1 MLYYGIGVF
10 WRSIL
15 NGLGG
20 PGIPAHLRDDF
31 TMLTAHHMIG
41 QARLLFA
48 GFILSLPVVA
58 YGASPG
64 AGPLVA
70 YGLPLVV
77 LALAALGLILLA
89 RPIDFDTSTTQ
100 DARRVIA
107 TVWKLCLLSAAV
119 GSVWCIASW
128 ASAPIETRI
137 YYPAIMSLGALMLG
151 YCLTAVRGIG
161 LSVLLVTLGPV
172 AAALASTGQVMDAVL
187 ATAVVIAVGFQLLMM
202 RRHHHLL
209 LSLVEERYRS
219 AELARHDP
227 LTGLANRRAL
237 MEHFEGFAE
246 CGRAVRLMV
255 VDIDRFKNIND
266 RFGHDMGDDVLRAF
280 AELLAIHARG
290 EICAARLGGEEFAL
304 LASADTLDPAIALQV
319 LGEIRGA
326 YMPHGEQ
333 ITASIGVADAVVS
346 GPEDWTA
353 LYGEADRALYRAKN
367 EGRNRVMSFDA
378 EAASSAQVEALRA
391 RRA

>member
-1 MLYYGIGVF
+1 MMRDMTIEMIA
-10 WRSIL
+10 RSETDPL
-15 NGLGG
+15 SGLRNRRGFEVHG
-20 PGIPAHLRDDF
+20 EQMIADAIHGHQP
-31 TMLTAHHMIG
+31 LT
-41 QARLLFA
+41 
-48 GFILSLPVVA
+48 
-58 YGASPG
+58 
-64 AGPLVA
+64 
-70 YGLPLVV
+70 
-77 LALAALGLILLA
+77 
-89 RPIDFDTSTTQ
+89 
-100 DARRVIA
+100 
-107 TVWKLCLLSAAV
+107 
-119 GSVWCIASW
+119 
-128 ASAPIETRI
+128 
-137 YYPAIMSLGALMLG
+137 
-151 YCLTAVRGIG
+151 
-161 LSVLLVTLGPV
+161 LVT
-172 AAALASTGQVMDAVL
+172 
-187 ATAVVIAVGFQLLMM
+187 
-202 RRHHHLL
+202 
-209 LSLVEERYRS
+209 
-219 AELARHDP
+219 
-227 LTGLANRRAL
+227 
-237 MEHFEGFAE
+237 
-246 CGRAVRLMV
+246 

-333 ITASIGVADAVVS
+333 ITASIGVADAVVT